1 MPTPTAPHAAVTLG
15 QPVTFHFSGKTAKNK
30 FMKSAMSERLATFS
44 SYDPTERGQPTEE
57 LIRLYETWAMG
68 NIGIV
73 VTGNIQIKKDHLEAT
88 GNAIIDRDL
97 PGNYLEDY
105 RKLASAAKSRGSLV
119 LGQLSHPGRQVSI
132 TIQPYPE
139 SSSDIEHPSTS
150 GVLFARPMPL
160 TREGIRDIVRRFAYA
175 ASILN
180 KAGFDGVQIHAAHGY
195 LLHQFLSKRTNKR
208 TDDYGGSL
216 QNRARIL
223 LEIIAEIKR
232 VVNNPSFLFS
242 VKINSEDCIVD
253 GIDQE
258 EAIATVKMLEAA
270 GVDLIEISG
279 RTYEQDER
287 PVQQKTLFAATR
299 EAYFIDFADRLR
311 PHIGI
316 SKIAITG
323 GFRTAQAMAEAIYS
337 GSIDVVGI
345 ARPLT
350 AEPFLV
356 NEILRGAKLR
366 AKEDKF
372 PPSQLLRIAASASQ
386 IAEIGNG
393 EDITD
398 FSNAF
403 NVSRFIARMQKE
415 IPASMSEVLLSHC
428 AV

>member
-1 MPTPTAPHAAVTLG
+1 MPTPVSHAVTLG

-68 NIGIV
+68 DIGII

-97 PGNYLEDY
+97 PRDYLEDY
-105 RKLASAAKSRGSLV
+105 KTLSRAAKSHGSLV

-139 SSSDIEHPSTS
+139 SPSDIEHPSTL
-150 GVLFARPMPL
+150 GVLFAKPMSL
-160 TREGIRDIVRRFAYA
+160 TKEGIRDIVRRFAYA
-175 ASILN
+175 GSVLN
-180 KAGFDGVQIHAAHGY
+180 RAGFDGVQIHAAHGY
-195 LLHQFLSKRTNKR
+195 LIHQFLSKRTNKR

-223 LEIIAEIKR
+223 LDIIAEIKR
-232 VVNNPSFLFS
+232 VANNPSFLIS
-242 VKINSEDCIVD
+242 VKINSEDLTVD
-253 GIDQE
+253 GIDQKE
-258 EAIATVKMLEAA
+258 SIMTAKMLEAA

-279 RTYEQDER
+279 RTYEQDGQSE
-287 PVQQKTLFAATR
+287 QQKTLFAAAR
-299 EAYFIDFADRLR
+299 EAYFIDFADHLR
-311 PHIGI
+311 PHLSR
-316 SKIAITG
+316 SKIAVTG
-323 GFRTAQAMAEAIYS
+323 GFRTAEAMAEAINL
-337 GSIDVVGI
+337 GSTDVVGI

-356 NEILRGAKLR
+356 KEILRGAKLR
-366 AKEDKF
+366 AKEDKL
-372 PPSQLLRIAASASQ
+372 PPRQLLRIAASASQ

-393 EDITD
+393 EDITCFD
-398 FSNAF
+398 NAF
-403 NVSRFIARMQKE
+403 NVSRFISRMQKE
-415 IPASMSEVLLSHC
+415 IPASVSEVHC
-428 AV
+428 SV